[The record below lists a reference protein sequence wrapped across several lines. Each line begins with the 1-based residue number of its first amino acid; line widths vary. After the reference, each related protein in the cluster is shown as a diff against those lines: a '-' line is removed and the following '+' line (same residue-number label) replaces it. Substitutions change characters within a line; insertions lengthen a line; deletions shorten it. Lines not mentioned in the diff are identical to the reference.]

1 MGEGLGDWEKKVK
14 GLRRTNWKLQNSH
27 RDVKHSTGNTVNNIV
42 VTMYGARWVLEISG
56 DYHIQP
62 FYSI

>member
-27 RDVKHSTGNTVNNIV
+27 RDVKYSTGNRVNNIV
-42 VTMYGARWVLEISG
+42 INYVWGQVGTGNTTGNTLLYI
-56 DYHIQP
+56 
-62 FYSI
+62 